1 MVDKIKT
8 TWRIPK
14 DLVKNFKHLAAD
26 RETNVTTLVIQAMKE
41 VLGEKQEIMMIQHG
55 KASRKTTCDR

>member
-8 TWRIPK
+8 TLRIPK
-14 DLVKNFKHLAAD
+14 DLVKNFKHLATD

-41 VLGEKQEIMMIQHG
+41 YFERN
-55 KASRKTTCDR
+55 RK

>member
-41 VLGEKQEIMMIQHG
+41 VLREKQEIMMM
-55 KASRKTTCDR
+55 ST